1 MEQVRCYGC
10 SNLLILASLE
20 ERRAFKRDCCGISF
34 HHNCVRQEFLMSKC
48 VSCNTY
54 TDGLLLKTVPF
65 PDLVVIEEERSELAP
80 SKILYVICIESESA
94 RNKLLVTRCCHQFAH
109 IYFLFARRYYSIAD
123 LCSTK
128 DYADEVT
135 ARLYSENC
143 FVCCGSPEQEA
154 PLVDKRFQVSPHFTY
169 FPNTLMRQFHNFF
182 FNTWINWLS
191 YPSSLKIRKVYTSIG
206 SLKFLF
212 LFSCTTFSQKYI
224 VSFICNALILL

>member
-1 MEQVRCYGC
+1 MLSPIRPH
-10 SNLLILASLE
+10 LLS
-20 ERRAFKRDCCGISF
+20 
-34 HHNCVRQEFLMSKC
+34 Q
-48 VSCNTY
+48 
-54 TDGLLLKTVPF
+54 
-65 PDLVVIEEERSELAP
+65 
-80 SKILYVICIESESA
+80 KIL
-94 RNKLLVTRCCHQFAH
+94 N
-109 IYFLFARRYYSIAD
+109 SIAD

-135 ARLYSENC
+135 ARLHSKNC
-143 FVCCGSPEQEA
+143 FVCRGSPEQEA
-154 PLVDKRFQVSPHFTY
+154 PLVDKGFQVSPHFTY

>member
-20 ERRAFKRDCCGISF
+20 ERRVYKRDCYGISF
-34 HHNCVRQEFLMSKC
+34 HHNCVRQEFLTSKC

-80 SKILYVICIESESA
+80 SKILCVICMESESA
-94 RNKLLVTRCCHQFAH
+94 HYKLLVTRCCRQFAH
-109 IYFLFARRYYSIAD
+109 IYCLRRYYSIAD

-135 ARLYSENC
+135 VRLYSKNC
-143 FVCCGSPEQEA
+143 FVCHGSPEQEA
-154 PLVDKRFQVSPHFTY
+154 LLVDKGFKVSPHFTY
-169 FPNTLMRQFHNFF
+169 FPNTLMRQLHNFF
-182 FNTWINWLS
+182 FHNWINWLS

-212 LFSCTTFSQKYI
+212 LFSCTTFS
-224 VSFICNALILL
+224 

>member
-20 ERRAFKRDCCGISF
+20 EHRAFKRDCCGISF
-34 HHNCVRQEFLMSKC
+34 HHNCVRQEFLTSKC

-65 PDLVVIEEERSELAP
+65 LDLVVIEEECSELAP
-80 SKILYVICIESESA
+80 SKILYVICMESESTC
-94 RNKLLVTRCCHQFAH
+94 NKLLVTRCCRQFAH
-109 IYFLFARRYYSIAD
+109 IYFLRRYGIAN

-135 ARLYSENC
+135 ARLHSKNC
-143 FVCCGSPEQEA
+143 FVCRGSPEQEA
-154 PLVDKRFQVSPHFTY
+154 PLVDKGFQVSPHFTY